1 MIEKLDDLFQVEL
14 VTNSYEKNESEPIC
28 FLKSDTDKSSKP
40 NTLEFLDFFKFNH
53 DRENREINLYGIKAY
68 SRPISIK
75 SSLNLSKELEL
86 KNTLDSKEVS
96 CLKGE
101 NLLGDFEKK
110 WQNIESNK
118 DVHKFSNDNKTK
130 SSKSS
135 QINLRKNNY
144 KEKKTVKVVRP
155 NLAVKNINS
164 IELPTDKD
172 IDSII
177 KSLNHKKVALFE
189 YNRQNQKGNF
199 IRIKNESKS
208 YIQSTKPSVNSLT
221 SFSLEKSTKSK
232 EKTKNVIENKQL
244 PKDGLNRNVN
254 IMSPQLKNK
263 FIETLEDIIEKKE
276 SSHKLFNIKKGEQ
289 KIKNIL
295 DQYKDLNSVEKNFYS
310 ILKNI
315 NPNLIKENKNSFREK
330 FYKKSQK
337 SIEEK
342 FKKNK
347 NYYMFEKNFSMIDQ
361 ISKYKNF
368 KGNSTEKIFDS
379 ATISES
385 SRELNKSFIFKK
397 KKIFPESP
405 RIKKHATTNLSS
417 YEYYK
422 SLNSKLRNNNLIID
436 KSSMI
441 NEYSSFNN
449 IQN

>member
-1 MIEKLDDLFQVEL
+1 MTEKVDDIIQVEL

-28 FLKSDTDKSSKP
+28 VLKSDTDKSSKHH
-40 NTLEFLDFFKFNH
+40 TLELLDFFKFNH
-53 DRENREINLYGIKAY
+53 DKENKELNLYSIKAY

-75 SSLNLSKELEL
+75 SSLNLSKEIEM
-86 KNTLDSKEVS
+86 KNTYDSKELS
-96 CLKGE
+96 NLKGE
-101 NLLGDFEKK
+101 NLLGEFEKK

-118 DVHKFSNDNKTK
+118 VVHKFSHDNKNK

-144 KEKKTVKVVRP
+144 KEKKIVKGLRP
-155 NLAVKNINS
+155 NLAVKNINK

-177 KSLNHKKVALFE
+177 KSLNHKKVALIE

-199 IRIKNESKS
+199 IRIKNDSKS
-208 YIQSTKPSVNSLT
+208 YIQSTKPSFNSLT
-221 SFSLEKSTKSK
+221 SISIEKSTKSK
-232 EKTKNVIENKQL
+232 EKIKTVIENKQIH
-244 PKDGLNRNVN
+244 KDALNRNVN

-276 SSHKLFNIKKGEQ
+276 SCHKLFNVKKGEQ

-315 NPNLIKENKNSFREK
+315 NPNLIKDDKTSFREK

-337 SIEEK
+337 SLEEK

-347 NYYMFEKNFSMIDQ
+347 NYYMFEKNFSMIDK
-361 ISKYKNF
+361 ISKYKHC
-368 KGNSTEKIFDS
+368 KGNSIEKIFDS

-385 SRELNKSFIFKK
+385 SRELNKSYIFKK

-405 RIKKHATTNLSS
+405 RIKKHVTTNISS

-422 SLNSKLRNNNLIID
+422 SLNSKLRKNNLYTD
-436 KSSMI
+436 KSSLI

-449 IQN
+449 I